1 MVKVPLNPAKMNALL
16 PIFVT
21 LSGIIKS
28 PRILLLENAL
38 APIDTRELGRFKGPS
53 KKTYTNAL
61 SQIET
66 RVLPGSNVIVVNGE
80 NLNVASMLVMFVPK
94 LICVIKGAITYK

>member
-1 MVKVPLNPAKMNALL
+1 M
-16 PIFVT
+16 T

-28 PRILLLENAL
+28 PVKLFRSNAL
-38 APIDTRELGRFKGPS
+38 APIDTRELGRIKGQFS
-53 KKTYTNAL
+53 ETYKNAL

-66 RVLPGSNVIVVNGE
+66 RVLPGSNVIVVNGV